1 MAAPTVRKLG
11 EALGGEIA
19 GLDLSRPIDGETFAG
34 IESALDE
41 HLVLVFRDQQL
52 DAPAL
57 AAFGQRFGLPRP
69 HALKAYRHPDHDDVS
84 YIRNVDD
91 EGNIDPFG
99 NIRAT
104 TWHADATYESE
115 LPRLAIL
122 HAREIPSSGGGTF
135 FANMC
140 AAYDALPESQQ
151 GRLASLV
158 GLHGYATGP
167 AGGYYKGKLDHSQE
181 FPEQRRPGMTR
192 HPRTGRAILNVNPMH
207 VHGFECLNQTEALEI
222 VEEMAS
228 HSVQDRFVYH
238 HEWRVGDVLVWDEQ
252 ATMHRGAGDAP
263 EEERR
268 VLLRTIVYPN

>member
-1 MAAPTVRKLG
+1 MAGLTVRKLG

-19 GLDLSRPIDGETFAG
+19 GLDLAKPIDSEAFAG

-41 HLVLVFRDQQL
+41 HLVLVFREQDL

-57 AAFGQRFGLPRP
+57 AAFGQCFGVPRP
-69 HALKAYRHPDHDDVS
+69 HALKAYRHPDHNDVS

-104 TWHADATYESE
+104 TWHADATYEAE

-122 HAREIPSSGGGTF
+122 HARELPSSGGGTY

-140 AAYDALPESQQ
+140 AAYGALPRETQQ
-151 GRLASLV
+151 RLTELV

-167 AGGYYKGKLDHSQE
+167 AGGHYKGQLDHSQE
-181 FPEQRRPGMTR
+181 YPEQRRPGMR
-192 HPRTGRAILNVNPMH
+192 CHPRTGQPILFVNPMH
-207 VHGFECLNQTEALEI
+207 VHGFDDLGQDESLDI
-222 VEEMAS
+222 VEAMAA
-228 HSVQDRFVYH
+228 HATQDRFVYH
-238 HEWRVGDVLVWDEQ
+238 HQWRLGDVLVWDEQ
-252 ATMHRGAGDAP
+252 ATIHRGAGDSP
-263 EEERR
+263 EGERR
-268 VLLRTIVYPN
+268 VLLRTIVYPA

>member
-135 FANMC
+135 SPTC
-140 AAYDALPESQQ
+140 APLTTPCRA
-151 GRLASLV
+151 
-158 GLHGYATGP
+158 
-167 AGGYYKGKLDHSQE
+167 
-181 FPEQRRPGMTR
+181 R
-192 HPRTGRAILNVNPMH
+192 HNSGSRNSSDCTVTPRG
-207 VHGFECLNQTEALEI
+207 
-222 VEEMAS
+222 
-228 HSVQDRFVYH
+228 
-238 HEWRVGDVLVWDEQ
+238 
-252 ATMHRGAGDAP
+252 
-263 EEERR
+263 RR
-268 VLLRTIVYPN
+268 VAITRANSTTHRNIPSSDGPVCGDIHEQVGRSFL